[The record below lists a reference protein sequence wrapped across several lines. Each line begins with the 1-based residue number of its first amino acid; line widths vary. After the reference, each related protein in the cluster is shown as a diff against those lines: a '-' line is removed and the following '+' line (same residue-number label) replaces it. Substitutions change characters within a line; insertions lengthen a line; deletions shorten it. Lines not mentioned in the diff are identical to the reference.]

1 MPKPGTDKDKK
12 NSDSKDK
19 KDENKPGFFKKIWGS
34 VFDKKKDE
42 KKEDP
47 KKPSAPLKDGDMDFE
62 EETKEEA
69 KAQQN
74 QSG

>member
-42 KKEDP
+42 KKEDKDANKES
-47 KKPSAPLKDGDMDFE
+47 KKGTE
-62 EETKEEA
+62 
-69 KAQQN
+69 
-74 QSG
+74 